1 MADFNAAQAG
11 TMSPED
17 YAQQQ
22 ALNRQQRFA
31 EMLMQNNQQPQG
43 QMISGRYVAPSPWQ
57 SLQAPVNML
66 LGAYLGKQSDTDA
79 AKLAEKIRQ
88 AKGAKEETITN
99 LITGTP
105 EKTTELAG
113 PYAGNVPMPTAVAPA
128 TKPDLSAAL
137 REMST
142 NNPYGAGSEYKAA
155 LVGNMIP
162 KKTDEMLNFEAAK
175 ADGFKGSFTDYKNK
189 MTDYQKAELALRG
202 AEANKGQIVET
213 PNGVMLINPRTG
225 ASTPVMANGQP
236 VMGKNPLTESQGKA
250 AVFHSQMV
258 SASNELNN
266 VYNKGFNPNSP
277 AAQAQT
283 SLAGGMFNA
292 LAPSNS
298 QEAKQ
303 AQNQWT
309 EAYLR
314 FKTGAGTNASEVE
327 ANRKT
332 YFPQI
337 GDKPDAIAQKARM
350 RAQAESDISMA
361 AGPQAARM
369 GAQPNTAAPVVM
381 NPSKP
386 AQATPQFDPNLL
398 QYMTPEQ
405 QALFSP
411 QKK

>member
-1 MADFNAAQAG
+1 MADFNVAQAG

-43 QMISGRYVAPSPWQ
+43 QMISGRYVKPSWAQ
-57 SLQAPVNML
+57 QLQAPVNML
-66 LGAYLGKQSDTDA
+66 LGAYLGKQSDTEA

-162 KKTDEMLNFEAAK
+162 KTPESVTEYNIAK
-175 ADGFKGSFTDYKNK
+175 ADGFKGTFNYFKNQL
-189 MTDYQKAELALRG
+189 TPYQKAELGLSG
-202 AEANKGQIVET
+202 ARLNLEQQKAAFEMQ
-213 PNGVMLINPRTG
+213 NG
-225 ASTPVMANGQP
+225 
-236 VMGKNPLTESQGKA
+236 KPLNESQGKA

-258 SASNELNN
+258 GANNELNN
-266 VYNKGFNPNSP
+266 VYANGFNPNKP
-277 AAQAQT
+277 QAQIT
-283 SLAGGMFNA
+283 TNMAGGMLNFLTPA
-292 LAPSNS
+292 SS
-298 QEAKQ
+298 QQAKQ

-314 FKTGAGTNASEVE
+314 FKTGAGTNAHEIE

-332 YFPQI
+332 YFPDV
-337 GDKPDAIAQKARM
+337 GDSPAVIQQKARM
-350 RAQAESDISMA
+350 REQAQNDIAIA
-361 AGPQAARM
+361 AGPQGARL
-369 GAQPNTAAPVVM
+369 GVQASPTAPVAPVA
-381 NPSKP
+381 P
-386 AQATPQFDPNLL
+386 APTQQATPSLWG
-398 QYMTPEQ
+398 
-405 QALFSP
+405 QAEVV
-411 QKK
+411 K

>member
-1 MADFNAAQAG
+1 MADFNVAQAG

-43 QMISGRYVAPSPWQ
+43 QMISGRYVKPSWAQ
-57 SLQAPVNML
+57 QLQAPVNML

-113 PYAGNVPMPTAVAPA
+113 PYAGNVPMPTAVTPA

-162 KKTDEMLNFEAAK
+162 KTPESVTEYNIAK
-175 ADGFKGSFTDYKNK
+175 ADGFKGTFNDFKNQL
-189 MTDYQKAELALRG
+189 TPYQKAELGLSG
-202 AEANKGQIVET
+202 ARLNLEQQKAAFEMQ
-213 PNGVMLINPRTG
+213 NG
-225 ASTPVMANGQP
+225 
-236 VMGKNPLTESQGKA
+236 KPLNESQGKA

-258 SASNELNN
+258 GANNELNN
-266 VYNKGFNPNSP
+266 VYANGFNPNSP
-277 AAQAQT
+277 VKQAQT
-283 SLAGGMFNA
+283 SLAGGMLNFLTPA
-292 LAPSNS
+292 SS
-298 QEAKQ
+298 QQAKQ

-314 FKTGAGTNASEVE
+314 FKTGAGTNAHEIE

-332 YFPQI
+332 YFPDV
-337 GDKPDAIAQKARM
+337 GDSPAVIQQKARM
-350 RAQAESDISMA
+350 REQAQNDIAIA
-361 AGPQAARM
+361 AGPQGARL
-369 GAQPNTAAPVVM
+369 GVQANSTAPVAPVA
-381 NPSKP
+381 P
-386 AQATPQFDPNLL
+386 APTQQATPSLWG
-398 QYMTPEQ
+398 
-405 QALFSP
+405 QAEVV
-411 QKK
+411 K

>member
-1 MADFNAAQAG
+1 MADFNVAQAG

-66 LGAYLGKQSDTDA
+66 LGAYLGKQSDTEA

-162 KKTDEMLNFEAAK
+162 KTPESVTEYNIAK
-175 ADGFKGSFTDYKNK
+175 ADGFKGTFNDFKNQL
-189 MTDYQKAELALRG
+189 TSYQKAELGLSG
-202 AEANKGQIVET
+202 ARLNLEQQKAAFEMQ
-213 PNGVMLINPRTG
+213 NG
-225 ASTPVMANGQP
+225 
-236 VMGKNPLTESQGKA
+236 KPLNESQGKA

-258 SASNELNN
+258 GANNELNN
-266 VYNKGFNPNSP
+266 VYANGFNPNNP
-277 AAQAQT
+277 VAQAQT
-283 SLAGGMFNA
+283 SMAGGMLNFLTPA
-292 LAPSNS
+292 SS
-298 QEAKQ
+298 QQAKQ

-314 FKTGAGTNASEVE
+314 FKTGAGTNAHEIE

-332 YFPQI
+332 YFPDV
-337 GDKPDAIAQKARM
+337 GDSPAVIQQKARM
-350 RAQAESDISMA
+350 REQAQNDIAIA
-361 AGPQAARM
+361 AGPQGARL
-369 GAQPNTAAPVVM
+369 GVQASPIAPVAPVA
-381 NPSKP
+381 P
-386 AQATPQFDPNLL
+386 APTQQATPSLWG
-398 QYMTPEQ
+398 
-405 QALFSP
+405 QAEVV
-411 QKK
+411 K

>member
-88 AKGAKEETITN
+88 AKGAKEEAITN

-113 PYAGNVPMPTAVAPA
+113 PYAGNVPMPTAVTPA

-142 NNPYGAGSEYKAA
+142 NNPYGAGAEYKAA

-162 KKTDEMLNFEAAK
+162 KTPESVTEYNIAK
-175 ADGFKGSFTDYKNK
+175 ADGFKGTFNDFKNQL
-189 MTDYQKAELALRG
+189 TPYQKAELGLSG
-202 AEANKGQIVET
+202 ARLNLEQQKAAFEMQ
-213 PNGVMLINPRTG
+213 NG
-225 ASTPVMANGQP
+225 
-236 VMGKNPLTESQGKA
+236 KPLNESQGKA

-258 SASNELNN
+258 GANNELNN
-266 VYNKGFNPNSP
+266 VYANGFNPNKP
-277 AAQAQT
+277 QAQIT
-283 SLAGGMFNA
+283 TNMAGGMLNFLTPA
-292 LAPSNS
+292 SS
-298 QEAKQ
+298 QQAKQ

-314 FKTGAGTNASEVE
+314 FKTGAGTNAHEIE

-332 YFPQI
+332 YFPDV
-337 GDKPDAIAQKARM
+337 GDSPAVIQQKARM
-350 RAQAESDISMA
+350 REQAQNDIAIA
-361 AGPQAARM
+361 AGPQGARL
-369 GAQPNTAAPVVM
+369 GVQASPTAPVAPVA
-381 NPSKP
+381 P
-386 AQATPQFDPNLL
+386 APTQQATPSLWG
-398 QYMTPEQ
+398 
-405 QALFSP
+405 QAEVV
-411 QKK
+411 K

>member
-1 MADFNAAQAG
+1 MADFNVAQAG

-43 QMISGRYVAPSPWQ
+43 QMISGRYVKPSWAQ
-57 SLQAPVNML
+57 QLQAPVNML

-88 AKGAKEETITN
+88 AKGAKEEAITN

-113 PYAGNVPMPTAVAPA
+113 PYAGNVLMPTAVAPA

-162 KKTDEMLNFEAAK
+162 KTPESVTEYNIAK
-175 ADGFKGSFTDYKNK
+175 ADGFKGTFNDFKNQL
-189 MTDYQKAELALRG
+189 TPYQKAELGLSG
-202 AEANKGQIVET
+202 ARLNLEQQKAAFEMQ
-213 PNGVMLINPRTG
+213 NG
-225 ASTPVMANGQP
+225 
-236 VMGKNPLTESQGKA
+236 KPLNESQGKA

-258 SASNELNN
+258 GANNELNN
-266 VYNKGFNPNSP
+266 VYASGFNPNKP
-277 AAQAQT
+277 QAQIT
-283 SLAGGMFNA
+283 TNMAGGMLNFLTPA
-292 LAPSNS
+292 SS
-298 QEAKQ
+298 QQAKQ

-314 FKTGAGTNASEVE
+314 FKTGAGTNAHEIE

-332 YFPQI
+332 YFPDV
-337 GDKPDAIAQKARM
+337 GDSPAVIQQKARM
-350 RAQAESDISMA
+350 REQAQNDIAIA
-361 AGPQAARM
+361 AGPQGARL
-369 GAQPNTAAPVVM
+369 GVQASPTAPVAPVA
-381 NPSKP
+381 P
-386 AQATPQFDPNLL
+386 APTQQATPSLWGKA
-398 QYMTPEQ
+398 EVV
-405 QALFSP
+405 
-411 QKK
+411 K

>member
-1 MADFNAAQAG
+1 MADFNVAQAG

-162 KKTDEMLNFEAAK
+162 KTPESVTEYNIAK
-175 ADGFKGSFTDYKNK
+175 ADGFKGTFNDFKNQL
-189 MTDYQKAELALRG
+189 TPYQKAELGLSG
-202 AEANKGQIVET
+202 ARLNLEQQKAAFEMQ
-213 PNGVMLINPRTG
+213 NG
-225 ASTPVMANGQP
+225 
-236 VMGKNPLTESQGKA
+236 KPLNESQGKA

-258 SASNELNN
+258 GANNELNN
-266 VYNKGFNPNSP
+266 VYASGFNPNKP
-277 AAQAQT
+277 QAQIT
-283 SLAGGMFNA
+283 TNMAGGMLNFLTPA
-292 LAPSNS
+292 SS
-298 QEAKQ
+298 QQAKQ

-314 FKTGAGTNASEVE
+314 FKTGAGTNAHEIE

-332 YFPQI
+332 YFPDV
-337 GDKPDAIAQKARM
+337 GDSPAVIQQKARM
-350 RAQAESDISMA
+350 REQAQNDIAIA
-361 AGPQAARM
+361 AGPQGARL
-369 GAQPNTAAPVVM
+369 GVQANPTAPVA
-381 NPSKP
+381 P
-386 AQATPQFDPNLL
+386 APTQQATPSLWG
-398 QYMTPEQ
+398 
-405 QALFSP
+405 QAEVV
-411 QKK
+411 K

>member
-1 MADFNAAQAG
+1 MADFNVAQAG

-43 QMISGRYVAPSPWQ
+43 QMISGRYVKPSWAQ
-57 SLQAPVNML
+57 QLQAPVNML

-88 AKGAKEETITN
+88 AKGAKEEAITN

-113 PYAGNVPMPTAVAPA
+113 PYAGNVLMPTAVAPA

-162 KKTDEMLNFEAAK
+162 KTPESVTEYNIAK
-175 ADGFKGSFTDYKNK
+175 ADGFKGTFNDFKNQL
-189 MTDYQKAELALRG
+189 TPYQKAELGLSG
-202 AEANKGQIVET
+202 ARLNLEQQKAAFEMQ
-213 PNGVMLINPRTG
+213 NG
-225 ASTPVMANGQP
+225 
-236 VMGKNPLTESQGKA
+236 KPLNESQGKA

-258 SASNELNN
+258 GANNELNN
-266 VYNKGFNPNSP
+266 VYASGFNPNKP
-277 AAQAQT
+277 QAQIT
-283 SLAGGMFNA
+283 TNMAGGMLNFLTPA
-292 LAPSNS
+292 SS
-298 QEAKQ
+298 QQAKQ

-314 FKTGAGTNASEVE
+314 FKTGAGTNAHEIE

-332 YFPQI
+332 YFPDV
-337 GDKPDAIAQKARM
+337 GDSFAVIQQKARM
-350 RAQAESDISMA
+350 REQAQNDIAIA
-361 AGPQAARM
+361 AGPQGARL
-369 GAQPNTAAPVVM
+369 GVQASPTAPVAPVA
-381 NPSKP
+381 P
-386 AQATPQFDPNLL
+386 APTQQATPSLWG
-398 QYMTPEQ
+398 
-405 QALFSP
+405 QAEVV
-411 QKK
+411 K

>member
-1 MADFNAAQAG
+1 M
-11 TMSPED
+11 
-17 YAQQQ
+17 
-22 ALNRQQRFA
+22 LNPLA
-31 EMLMQNNQQPQG
+31 NVL
-43 QMISGRYVAPSPWQ
+43 A
-57 SLQAPVNML
+57 
-66 LGAYLGKQSDTDA
+66 GAYVGKQADTKAAELA
-79 AKLAEKIRQ
+79 AKIREN
-88 AKGAKEETITN
+88 KSAKEQEITN

-105 EKTTELAG
+105 ETTTELAG

-128 TKPDLSAAL
+128 TQPNLPAAL
-137 REMST
+137 RAINT

-155 LVGNMIP
+155 LVSNFVP

-189 MTDYQKAELALRG
+189 MTDYQKAELTLRG

-266 VYNKGFNPNSP
+266 VYAKGFNPNNP
-277 AAQAQT
+277 AAQTQT
-283 SLAGGMFNA
+283 SMAGGILNFVTPA
-292 LAPSNS
+292 AA
-298 QEAKQ
+298 QQAKQ

-314 FKTGAGTNASEVE
+314 FKTGAGTNEHEIE

-337 GDKPDAIAQKARM
+337 GDKPDQIAQKDRM
-350 RAQAESDISMA
+350 RAQAEQDIAMA

-369 GAQPNTAAPVVM
+369 GSQRTMTPSAPVA
-381 NPSKP
+381 P
-386 AQATPQFDPNLL
+386 AQQTTPSLWG
-398 QYMTPEQ
+398 E
-405 QALFSP
+405 A
-411 QKK
+411 KVVK

>member
-1 MADFNAAQAG
+1 MEWRNVMADFNVAQAG

-66 LGAYLGKQSDTDA
+66 LGAYLGKQSDTEA

-113 PYAGNVPMPTAVAPA
+113 PYAGNVPMPTAVTSA

-137 REMST
+137 REMSI

-162 KKTDEMLNFEAAK
+162 KTPESVTEYNIAK
-175 ADGFKGSFTDYKNK
+175 ADGFKGTFNDFKNQL
-189 MTDYQKAELALRG
+189 TPYQKAELGLSG
-202 AEANKGQIVET
+202 ARLNLEQQKAAFEMQ
-213 PNGVMLINPRTG
+213 NG
-225 ASTPVMANGQP
+225 
-236 VMGKNPLTESQGKA
+236 KPLNESQGKA

-258 SASNELNN
+258 GANNELNN
-266 VYNKGFNPNSP
+266 VYANGFNPNNP
-277 AAQAQT
+277 VAQAQT
-283 SLAGGMFNA
+283 SMAGGMLNFLTPA
-292 LAPSNS
+292 SS
-298 QEAKQ
+298 QQAKQ

-314 FKTGAGTNASEVE
+314 FKTGAGTNAHEIE

-332 YFPQI
+332 YFPDV
-337 GDKPDAIAQKARM
+337 GDSPAVIQQKARM
-350 RAQAESDISMA
+350 REQAQNDIAIA
-361 AGPQAARM
+361 AGPQGARL
-369 GAQPNTAAPVVM
+369 GVQANPIAPVA
-381 NPSKP
+381 P
-386 AQATPQFDPNLL
+386 APTQQATPSLWG
-398 QYMTPEQ
+398 
-405 QALFSP
+405 QAEVV
-411 QKK
+411 K

>member
-1 MADFNAAQAG
+1 MADFNVAQAG

-43 QMISGRYVAPSPWQ
+43 QMISGRYVKPSWAQ
-57 SLQAPVNML
+57 QLQAPVNML

-113 PYAGNVPMPTAVAPA
+113 PYAGNVPMPTAVTPA

-162 KKTDEMLNFEAAK
+162 KTPESVTEYNIAK
-175 ADGFKGSFTDYKNK
+175 ADGFKGTFNDFKNQL
-189 MTDYQKAELALRG
+189 TPYQKAELGLSG
-202 AEANKGQIVET
+202 ARLNLEQQKAAFEMQ
-213 PNGVMLINPRTG
+213 NG
-225 ASTPVMANGQP
+225 
-236 VMGKNPLTESQGKA
+236 KPLNESQGKA

-258 SASNELNN
+258 GANNELNN
-266 VYNKGFNPNSP
+266 VYANGFNPNKP
-277 AAQAQT
+277 QAQIT
-283 SLAGGMFNA
+283 TNMAGGMLNFLTPA
-292 LAPSNS
+292 SS
-298 QEAKQ
+298 QQAKQ

-314 FKTGAGTNASEVE
+314 FKTGAGTNAHEIE

-332 YFPQI
+332 YFPDV
-337 GDKPDAIAQKARM
+337 GDSPAVIQQKARM
-350 RAQAESDISMA
+350 REQAQNDIAIA
-361 AGPQAARM
+361 AGPQGARL
-369 GAQPNTAAPVVM
+369 GVQANPTAPVAPVA
-381 NPSKP
+381 P
-386 AQATPQFDPNLL
+386 APTQQATPSLWG
-398 QYMTPEQ
+398 
-405 QALFSP
+405 QAEVV
-411 QKK
+411 K

>member
-66 LGAYLGKQSDTDA
+66 LGAYLGKQSDTEA

-113 PYAGNVPMPTAVAPA
+113 PYAGNVPMPTAVTPA

-162 KKTDEMLNFEAAK
+162 KTPESVTEYNIAK
-175 ADGFKGSFTDYKNK
+175 ADGFKGTFNDFKNQL
-189 MTDYQKAELALRG
+189 TPYQKAELGLSG
-202 AEANKGQIVET
+202 ARLNLEQQKAAFEMQ
-213 PNGVMLINPRTG
+213 NG
-225 ASTPVMANGQP
+225 
-236 VMGKNPLTESQGKA
+236 KPLNESQGKA

-258 SASNELNN
+258 GANNELNN
-266 VYNKGFNPNSP
+266 VYASGFNPNKP
-277 AAQAQT
+277 QAQIT
-283 SLAGGMFNA
+283 TNMAGGMLNFLTPA
-292 LAPSNS
+292 SS
-298 QEAKQ
+298 QQAKQ

-314 FKTGAGTNASEVE
+314 FKTGAGTNAHEIE

-332 YFPQI
+332 YFPDV
-337 GDKPDAIAQKARM
+337 GDSPAVIQQKARM
-350 RAQAESDISMA
+350 REQAQNDIAIA
-361 AGPQAARM
+361 AGPQGARL
-369 GAQPNTAAPVVM
+369 GVQASPITPVAPVA
-381 NPSKP
+381 P
-386 AQATPQFDPNLL
+386 ALTQQATPSLWG
-398 QYMTPEQ
+398 
-405 QALFSP
+405 QAEVV
-411 QKK
+411 K

>member
-1 MADFNAAQAG
+1 MADFNATQAG
-11 TMSPED
+11 TLSPED

-22 ALNRQQRFA
+22 QINRQQRYA
-31 EMLMQNNQQPQG
+31 EMLMSQNQQPQG
-43 QMISGRYVAPSPWQ
+43 QMVSGRYVAPSFFQ
-57 SLQAPVNML
+57 ML
-66 LGAYLGKQSDTDA
+66 NPLANVLAGAYIGKQSDTKAAELA
-79 AKLAEKIRQ
+79 AKIRS
-88 AKGAKEETITN
+88 AKGAKEQEITN

-105 EKTTELAG
+105 ETTTELAG

-128 TKPDLSAAL
+128 TQPNLPAAL
-137 REMST
+137 RAINT

-155 LVGNMIP
+155 LVGNFVP

-189 MTDYQKAELALRG
+189 MTDYQKAELSLRG

-213 PNGVMLINPRTG
+213 PNGVVLVNPRTG

-236 VMGKNPLTESQGKA
+236 IMGKNPLTESQGKA

-266 VYNKGFNPNSP
+266 VYGKGFNPNNPS
-277 AAQAQT
+277 AQAQT
-283 SLAGGMFNA
+283 SMAGGMFNFA
-292 LAPSNS
+292 APSS
-298 QEAKQ
+298 AQEAKQ

-314 FKTGAGTNASEVE
+314 FKTGAGTNEHEIE

-337 GDKPDAIAQKARM
+337 GDRPDAIAQKSRM
-350 RAQAESDISMA
+350 RAQAEQDIAMA
-361 AGPQAARM
+361 AGPQGGKM
-369 GAQPNTAAPVVM
+369 GAKPVMNNAPVVA
-381 NPSKP
+381 PTAP
-386 AQATPQFDPNLL
+386 IQQATPSLWG
-398 QYMTPEQ
+398 E
-405 QALFSP
+405 A
-411 QKK
+411 KVVK

>member
-1 MADFNAAQAG
+1 MADFNVAQAG

-43 QMISGRYVAPSPWQ
+43 QMISGRYVKPSWAQ
-57 SLQAPVNML
+57 QLQAPVNML
-66 LGAYLGKQSDTDA
+66 LGAYLGKQSDTEA

-88 AKGAKEETITN
+88 AKGAKEEAITN

-113 PYAGNVPMPTAVAPA
+113 PYAGNVPIPTAVAPA

-162 KKTDEMLNFEAAK
+162 KTPESVTEYNIAK
-175 ADGFKGSFTDYKNK
+175 ADGFKGTFNDFKNQL
-189 MTDYQKAELALRG
+189 TPYQKAELGLSG
-202 AEANKGQIVET
+202 ARLNLEQQKAAFEMQ
-213 PNGVMLINPRTG
+213 NG
-225 ASTPVMANGQP
+225 
-236 VMGKNPLTESQGKA
+236 KPLNESQGKA

-258 SASNELNN
+258 GANNELNN
-266 VYNKGFNPNSP
+266 VYANGFNPNNP
-277 AAQAQT
+277 VAQAQT
-283 SLAGGMFNA
+283 SMAGGMLNFLTPA
-292 LAPSNS
+292 AS
-298 QEAKQ
+298 QQAKQ

-314 FKTGAGTNASEVE
+314 FKTGAGTNAHEIE

-332 YFPQI
+332 YFPDV
-337 GDKPDAIAQKARM
+337 GDSPAVIQQKARM
-350 RAQAESDISMA
+350 REQAQNDIAIA
-361 AGPQAARM
+361 AGPQGARL
-369 GAQPNTAAPVVM
+369 GVQASLTAPIAPVA
-381 NPSKP
+381 P
-386 AQATPQFDPNLL
+386 AQQTTPSLWGKA
-398 QYMTPEQ
+398 EVV
-405 QALFSP
+405 
-411 QKK
+411 K

>member
-1 MADFNAAQAG
+1 MADFTVAQAG

-43 QMISGRYVAPSPWQ
+43 QMISGRYVKPSWAQ
-57 SLQAPVNML
+57 QLQAPVNML
-66 LGAYLGKQSDTDA
+66 LGAYLGKQSDTEA

-162 KKTDEMLNFEAAK
+162 KTPESVTEYNIAK
-175 ADGFKGSFTDYKNK
+175 ADGFKGTFNYFKNQL
-189 MTDYQKAELALRG
+189 TPYQKAELGLSG
-202 AEANKGQIVET
+202 ARLNLEQQKAAFEMQ
-213 PNGVMLINPRTG
+213 NG
-225 ASTPVMANGQP
+225 
-236 VMGKNPLTESQGKA
+236 KPLNESQGKA

-258 SASNELNN
+258 GANNELNN
-266 VYNKGFNPNSP
+266 VYANGFNPNKP
-277 AAQAQT
+277 QAQIT
-283 SLAGGMFNA
+283 TNMAGGMLNFLTPA
-292 LAPSNS
+292 SS
-298 QEAKQ
+298 QQAKQ

-314 FKTGAGTNASEVE
+314 FKTGAGTNAHEIE

-332 YFPQI
+332 YFPDV
-337 GDKPDAIAQKARM
+337 GDSPAVIQQKARM
-350 RAQAESDISMA
+350 REQAQNDIAIA
-361 AGPQAARM
+361 AGPQGARL
-369 GAQPNTAAPVVM
+369 GVQANSTAPVAPVA
-381 NPSKP
+381 P
-386 AQATPQFDPNLL
+386 APTQQATPSLWG
-398 QYMTPEQ
+398 
-405 QALFSP
+405 QAEVV
-411 QKK
+411 K